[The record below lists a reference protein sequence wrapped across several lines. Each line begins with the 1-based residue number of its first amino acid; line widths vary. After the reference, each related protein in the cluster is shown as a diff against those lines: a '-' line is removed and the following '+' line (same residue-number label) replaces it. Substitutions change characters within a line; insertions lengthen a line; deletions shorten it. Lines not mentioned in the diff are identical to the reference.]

1 MKVVLQRVKS
11 ASVKVDNSLISEISS
26 GYLLLWCI
34 EKGDIPEDIE
44 TLTNKIINL
53 RIFPD
58 EQGKMNKSII
68 DANGEILLV
77 SQFTLSGNI
86 QKGNRPSFI
95 NSQDPEIA
103 KKMIDDVENNNLDKE
118 IFLEMENKINNNILN
133 LKIISSLNKDDKFLN
148 IISRDF
154 NLYFVFLIN
163 TFNQ

>member
-11 ASVKVDNSLISEISS
+11 ASVKVDNALISNISN

-34 EKGDIPEDIE
+34 EKGDTSEDIE
-44 TLTNKIINL
+44 TLTKKIINL
-53 RIFPD
+53 RIFSD

-68 DANGEILLV
+68 STGGEILLV

-103 KKMIDDVENNNLDKE
+103 KKMIDDVAE
-118 IFLEMENKINNNILN
+118 IFSYRLTVKQGIFGALMEV
-133 LKIISSLNKDDKFLN
+133 S
-148 IISRDF
+148 
-154 NLYFVFLIN
+154 LIN
-163 TFNQ
+163 DGPLTMFIESRNGKIHS

>member
-68 DANGEILLV
+68 CLLYT
-77 SQFTLSGNI
+77 SPSPRDGLLS
-86 QKGNRPSFI
+86 RMPS
-95 NSQDPEIA
+95 SA
-103 KKMIDDVENNNLDKE
+103 
-118 IFLEMENKINNNILN
+118 
-133 LKIISSLNKDDKFLN
+133 
-148 IISRDF
+148 
-154 NLYFVFLIN
+154 
-163 TFNQ
+163 

>member
-103 KKMIDDVENNNLDKE
+103 KKMIDDVAE
-118 IFLEMENKINNNILN
+118 IFSDRLTVKQGIFAALMEVSLINDGPLTMFIE
-133 LKIISSLNKDDKFLN
+133 
-148 IISRDF
+148 SRDGK
-154 NLYFVFLIN
+154 IQ
-163 TFNQ
+163 T

>member
-11 ASVKVDNSLISEISS
+11 ASVKVDNSLISEISG

-34 EKGDIPEDIE
+34 EKGDTPEDIE

-77 SQFTLSGNI
+77 SQFTLSGNC
-86 QKGNRPSFI
+86 
-95 NSQDPEIA
+95 
-103 KKMIDDVENNNLDKE
+103 L
-118 IFLEMENKINNNILN
+118 
-133 LKIISSLNKDDKFLN
+133 
-148 IISRDF
+148 
-154 NLYFVFLIN
+154 LY
-163 TFNQ
+163 TSDAADE

>member
-11 ASVKVDNSLISEISS
+11 ASVKVDNSLISEINS

-34 EKGDIPEDIE
+34 EKGDTPEDIE

-103 KKMIDDVENNNLDKE
+103 KKMIDDVAE
-118 IFLEMENKINNNILN
+118 IFSDRLTVKQGIFGALMEV
-133 LKIISSLNKDDKFLN
+133 SLSNDGPLTMF
-148 IISRDF
+148 IESRDGK
-154 NLYFVFLIN
+154 I
-163 TFNQ
+163 QS

>member
-86 QKGNRPSFI
+86 QKR
-95 NSQDPEIA
+95 
-103 KKMIDDVENNNLDKE
+103 K
-118 IFLEMENKINNNILN
+118 
-133 LKIISSLNKDDKFLN
+133 
-148 IISRDF
+148 
-154 NLYFVFLIN
+154 
-163 TFNQ
+163 